1 MNLAYDLVRL
11 GLKPQVLSGFATSDL
26 SVGFCD
32 ARQGGGAYGKT
43 PAAWPF
49 PGSCFFA
56 HMFLLVLSPDPVDN
70 RITVFE

>member
-1 MNLAYDLVRL
+1 M
-11 GLKPQVLSGFATSDL
+11 

-49 PGSCFFA
+49 VALCLFA
-56 HMFLLVLSPDPVDN
+56 HMFFPALSPDSVDN
-70 RITVFE
+70 RITAFE

>member
-1 MNLAYDLVRL
+1 
-11 GLKPQVLSGFATSDL
+11 L

-49 PGSCFFA
+49 PGSRFLLTCFFWRYPLILWITA
-56 HMFLLVLSPDPVDN
+56 SPLLSEPTPLAAAERPSVASQ
-70 RITVFE
+70 